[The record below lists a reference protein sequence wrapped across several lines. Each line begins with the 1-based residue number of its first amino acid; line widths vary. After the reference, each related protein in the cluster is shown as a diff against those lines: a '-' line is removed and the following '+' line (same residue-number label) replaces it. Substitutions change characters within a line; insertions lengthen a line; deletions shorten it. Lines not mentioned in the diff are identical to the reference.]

1 MVKYKTD
8 HMFAALGQPVRRSMI
23 EHLAK
28 RGTLS
33 ITEMA
38 EPFSISLPA
47 ALKHTQV
54 LEEHGLIVRNKK
66 GRVQYC
72 TINYN
77 AFEEMLSWL
86 LFQKKFW
93 ESSFVR
99 LERHITN
106 RKNK

>member
-1 MVKYKTD
+1 MVKYISED
-8 HMFAALGQPVRRSMI
+8 MFAALGQPVRRSMI
-23 EHLAK
+23 EHLAE
-28 RGTLS
+28 RGTMS

-38 EPFSISLPA
+38 EPFNISLPA

-54 LEEHGLIVRNKK
+54 LEDKGLIIRNKR

-72 TINYN
+72 TINDQ
-77 AFEEMLSWL
+77 AFEEMLRWL

-99 LERHITN
+99 LEKHINN